1 MSSFKIVAAD
11 ILKHFLC
18 IFLRIK
24 ASLTLHVND
33 LLINKTIHVKC
44 NWLLEDFIKGEY
56 LIILGSISPW
66 KLMLWVLITIFLE
79 ALLMSTH
86 IISFSR
92 EIIKISQNY
101 HQILLNN
108 YFASLIYM
116 ALKWLQTIYCL
127 YFRGHSWCLDMP
139 SVWYVY
145 Y

>member
-33 LLINKTIHVKC
+33 LLINKMIHVKC

-66 KLMLWVLITIFLE
+66 KLML
-79 ALLMSTH
+79 
-86 IISFSR
+86 
-92 EIIKISQNY
+92 
-101 HQILLNN
+101 
-108 YFASLIYM
+108 
-116 ALKWLQTIYCL
+116 
-127 YFRGHSWCLDMP
+127 
-139 SVWYVY
+139 
-145 Y
+145 